1 MSATTTGAVSRNT
14 NDIPWNK
21 HVRQKK
27 TPADWAVDFVIV
39 LLLVFTVVAV
49 LYPLWFVVIASFSN
63 PNAVA
68 GGEVSLLPKGVTFA
82 GYAKVFTNHRIWQ
95 GYLNTIIYSVVGTAV
110 NMAVTIPCAFALSR
124 REFKPRR
131 VIMFLFTVTMFVSGG
146 LIPNYLLYKALGI
159 NNTMWVFILPGAVS
173 VYNVIVARSF
183 FETSIPEELHDAAQI
198 DGLSYF
204 GYFFKI
210 VLPLSSAILAVI
222 GLYYFV
228 GHWND
233 FMTGLIYI
241 TDDTKQPLQV
251 VLQQLL
257 LVAQGTGTNVNAA
270 AQQQAADQIKFGI
283 IIVSTLPL
291 LVLYPFLQKYFNKGV
306 MLGAVVL
313 GFFPSCAAAQT
324 TFRTWLRAED
334 RSMRAKEVWGI
345 FHGAWKNELKQANLF
360 GWPLA
365 VCWAVLAID
374 YYMMNWHA
382 RGTFDVAVS
391 GVLFVLA
398 LVLLAFTMLVW
409 VVRAN
414 YDERPL
420 WIVRTTLTM
429 IVARP
434 LCTLLQIGLALLAI
448 LAWAQWPGLL
458 MVFGMSL
465 PTFCTAWI
473 VYSFGRIPGM
483 DIHDR
488 EQPGIRYAKS

>member
-1 MSATTTGAVSRNT
+1 MSATIEAVTQNK

-21 HVRQKK
+21 HVRQKQK
-27 TPADWAVDFVIV
+27 PGDWAVSGIINV
-39 LLLVFTVVAV
+39 LLLLTIVAV

-68 GGEVSLLPKGVTFA
+68 GGEVLLLPKDVTFA
-82 GYAKVFTNHRIWQ
+82 GYAKVFANQRIWQ

-131 VIMFLFTVTMFVSGG
+131 VIMFLFTVTMFIAGG
-146 LIPNYLLYKALGI
+146 LIPNYLLYKSLGI

-183 FETSIPEELHDAAQI
+183 FETSIPEELFDAAQI

-306 MLGAVVL
+306 MLGAVKGSTASWRAPIGHVEPVGDGTGRGDL
-313 GFFPSCAAAQT
+313 HGQVAAVRHLPDCGRLCISQGRPPRTGGAPHPPTPTIPRHGSTGARSGARRAARASRWSHVAQG
-324 TFRTWLRAED
+324 RCR
-334 RSMRAKEVWGI
+334 
-345 FHGAWKNELKQANLF
+345 QALE
-360 GWPLA
+360 GPDSACRL
-365 VCWAVLAID
+365 
-374 YYMMNWHA
+374 H
-382 RGTFDVAVS
+382 R
-391 GVLFVLA
+391 
-398 LVLLAFTMLVW
+398 
-409 VVRAN
+409 
-414 YDERPL
+414 
-420 WIVRTTLTM
+420 
-429 IVARP
+429 
-434 LCTLLQIGLALLAI
+434 
-448 LAWAQWPGLL
+448 
-458 MVFGMSL
+458 
-465 PTFCTAWI
+465 
-473 VYSFGRIPGM
+473 
-483 DIHDR
+483 
-488 EQPGIRYAKS
+488 QP

>member
-1 MSATTTGAVSRNT
+1 MSATTTGAVSQSK

-27 TPADWAVDFVIV
+27 TPGDLAVDFVIV

-95 GYLNTIIYSVVGTAV
+95 GYLNTIIYSVV
-110 NMAVTIPCAFALSR
+110 
-124 REFKPRR
+124 EFKPRR

-306 MLGAVVL
+306 MLGAVK
-313 GFFPSCAAAQT
+313 G
-324 TFRTWLRAED
+324 
-334 RSMRAKEVWGI
+334 
-345 FHGAWKNELKQANLF
+345 
-360 GWPLA
+360 
-365 VCWAVLAID
+365 
-374 YYMMNWHA
+374 
-382 RGTFDVAVS
+382 
-391 GVLFVLA
+391 
-398 LVLLAFTMLVW
+398 
-409 VVRAN
+409 
-414 YDERPL
+414 
-420 WIVRTTLTM
+420 
-429 IVARP
+429 
-434 LCTLLQIGLALLAI
+434 
-448 LAWAQWPGLL
+448 
-458 MVFGMSL
+458 
-465 PTFCTAWI
+465 
-473 VYSFGRIPGM
+473 
-483 DIHDR
+483 
-488 EQPGIRYAKS
+488 

>member
-1 MSATTTGAVSRNT
+1 MSATIEAVTQNK

-21 HVRQKK
+21 HVRQKQK
-27 TPADWAVDFVIV
+27 PGDLAVSGVINV
-39 LLLVFTVVAV
+39 LLLLTIVAV

-68 GGEVSLLPKGVTFA
+68 GGEVLLLPKGVTFA
-82 GYAKVFTNHRIWQ
+82 GYAKVFANQRIWQ
-95 GYLNTIIYSVVGTAV
+95 GYLNIIYSVVGTAV

-131 VIMFLFTVTMFVSGG
+131 VIMFLFTVTMFIAGG
-146 LIPNYLLYKALGI
+146 LIPNYLLYKSLGI
-159 NNTMWVFILPGAVS
+159 NNSMWVFILPGAVS

-183 FETSIPEELHDAAQI
+183 FETSIPEELFDAAQI

-241 TDDTKQPLQV
+241 TDDKKQPLQV

-306 MLGAVVL
+306 MLGAVK
-313 GFFPSCAAAQT
+313 G
-324 TFRTWLRAED
+324 
-334 RSMRAKEVWGI
+334 
-345 FHGAWKNELKQANLF
+345 
-360 GWPLA
+360 
-365 VCWAVLAID
+365 
-374 YYMMNWHA
+374 
-382 RGTFDVAVS
+382 
-391 GVLFVLA
+391 
-398 LVLLAFTMLVW
+398 
-409 VVRAN
+409 
-414 YDERPL
+414 
-420 WIVRTTLTM
+420 
-429 IVARP
+429 
-434 LCTLLQIGLALLAI
+434 
-448 LAWAQWPGLL
+448 
-458 MVFGMSL
+458 
-465 PTFCTAWI
+465 
-473 VYSFGRIPGM
+473 
-483 DIHDR
+483 
-488 EQPGIRYAKS
+488 